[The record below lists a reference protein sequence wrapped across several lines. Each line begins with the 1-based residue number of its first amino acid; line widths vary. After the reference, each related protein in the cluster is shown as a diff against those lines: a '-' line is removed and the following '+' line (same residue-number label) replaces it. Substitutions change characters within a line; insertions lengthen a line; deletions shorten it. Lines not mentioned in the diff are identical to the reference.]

1 MGICSGQGS
10 CGDSMTNDLSLG
22 HDNLNISLLTEHQPR
37 SLYNSSLGRNMKT
50 HFITIIND
58 REISIT
64 SAFIPYAYRNLM
76 EFIVNELDED
86 IGACKGKAWCGTCHG
101 VVVQGNFEPEDI
113 IGDEIKT
120 LQRLSTLPQ
129 SRLACQ
135 IMLGPE
141 LDGMVFKIIG
151 DN

>member
-1 MGICSGQGS
+1 MI
-10 CGDSMTNDLSLG
+10 
-22 HDNLNISLLTEHQPR
+22 
-37 SLYNSSLGRNMKT
+37 T
-50 HFITIIND
+50 HSITIID
-58 REISIT
+58 EKDVT
-64 SAFIPYAYRNLM
+64 TTLTFIPHAYRNLM

-101 VVVQGNFEPEDI
+101 VVVRGIFEPEDI

-120 LQRLSTLPQ
+120 LERLSTATQ

>member
-1 MGICSGQGS
+1 M
-10 CGDSMTNDLSLG
+10 
-22 HDNLNISLLTEHQPR
+22 NIHS
-37 SLYNSSLGRNMKT
+37 
-50 HFITIIND
+50 ITIINEKD
-58 REISIT
+58 VST
-64 SAFIPYAYRNLM
+64 TLAFIPHAYRNLM
-76 EFIVNELDED
+76 EFIVNELVED

-101 VVVQGNFEPEDI
+101 AIVQGNFEPEDI

-120 LQRLSTLPQ
+120 LHRLSTVPQ

>member
-1 MGICSGQGS
+1 
-10 CGDSMTNDLSLG
+10 
-22 HDNLNISLLTEHQPR
+22 
-37 SLYNSSLGRNMKT
+37 MKT
-50 HFITIIND
+50 YSITIINEKD
-58 REISIT
+58 KST
-64 SAFIPYAYRNLM
+64 TLAFIPHVYRNLM
-76 EFIVNELDED
+76 EFIVNELYED

-101 VVVQGNFEPEDI
+101 VVVQGIFEQEDI